1 MNIELTVE
9 ALNNTKSGI
18 SIGDL
23 KLSYLLYAED
33 LVLLGNPEA
42 ELQHLLDT
50 LNKWCR
56 QWRIKMNTSK
66 SKVIHYR
73 PRSQT
78 RTLVNFKCDGS
89 HIHTVEH
96 HRYLGVV
103 LDEYLD
109 FKVAADVLA
118 AAGGRALGSVRPIRK
133 HFKLNG
139 PRYNTNI
146 SNCFRG
152 GVCVPNFRLSGRS
165 MGLRRLVQN
174 RQYTK

>member
-1 MNIELTVE
+1 MTVDHTF
-9 ALNNTKSGI
+9 NNTKSGI

-23 KLSYLLYAED
+23 KLSCLLDADD
-33 LVLLGNPEA
+33 LVLLGNPEV

-56 QWRIKMNTSK
+56 QWRIKMYTSK

-96 HRYLGVV
+96 YRYLGVV

-118 AAGGRALGSVRPIRK
+118 AAGGRVLGSVRPISK

-146 SNCFRG
+146 SNCFQC
-152 GVCVPNFRLSGRS
+152 VCSQF
-165 MGLRRLVQN
+165 
-174 RQYTK
+174 